1 VIRLAVSAWSDDLR
15 LMLLLDDLTPRLLES
30 PEENV
35 TLADLLPEDREL
47 EPGSHH
53 LFVTAV
59 RPPEGSVR
67 LKEPRSRAAFAE
79 VAFWIG
85 EAEAAPPDAKA
96 TPRLVHLAPSGTF
109 NGSHGE
115 KILVDFRV
123 LDPGAPEHEVEVE
136 VTRVSPGPPASGRL
150 RLPGS
155 QQAMIQELASGD
167 YEVTVRLLDASGN
180 VAAFPDGVK
189 SRTITVNR
197 DAPEVE

>member
-1 VIRLAVSAWSDDLR
+1 
-15 LMLLLDDLTPRLLES
+15 
-30 PEENV
+30 
-35 TLADLLPEDREL
+35 
-47 EPGSHH
+47 
-53 LFVTAV
+53 
-59 RPPEGSVR
+59 
-67 LKEPRSRAAFAE
+67 
-79 VAFWIG
+79 
-85 EAEAAPPDAKA
+85 
-96 TPRLVHLAPSGTF
+96 
-109 NGSHGE
+109 
-115 KILVDFRV
+115 